1 MKPDSLLEALEA
13 AAETLSVKVS
23 YEPMQAS
30 VGHGGLCRVK
40 GTWRVIIDKRATV
53 HERIATLGQAL
64 ARIEGADVADLPPKV
79 REILDYYDVKRA
91 S

>member
-1 MKPDSLLEALEA
+1 MKPETLLEALEA

-40 GTWRVIIDKRATV
+40 STWRVIIDKRATV

-64 ARIEGADVADLPPKV
+64 ARVDSRAIELSPKV
-79 REILDYYDVKRA
+79 REILDYYDLERA

>member
-1 MKPDSLLEALEA
+1 MKPEPLLEALEA

-23 YEPMQAS
+23 YEPLQSS

-40 GTWRVIIDKRATV
+40 NAWRVIIDRRATV
-53 HERIATLGQAL
+53 QERIATLGQAL
-64 ARIEGADVADLPPKV
+64 ARVDHHSAFTLPPKI
-79 REILDYYDVKRA
+79 REILDYYDTRRA

>member
-1 MKPDSLLEALEA
+1 MKPDTLLEALEA
-13 AAETLSVKVS
+13 AAETLSVRVS
-23 YEPMQAS
+23 YEPLQAS

-40 GTWRVIIDKRATV
+40 GIWRVIIDKRATV

-64 ARIEGADVADLPPKV
+64 ARIDGAATAKLPPKV
-79 REILDYYDVKRA
+79 REILAYYDVKRA